1 MLLLRLACGAFFSSR
16 AVKER
21 RQSWLENAAALPVA
35 FAQVR
40 EDALLD
46 QAVVRGLGAEASRLI
61 MVASGGCTAA
71 LLASM
76 PQVRS
81 LRLVDAN
88 PAQLALTKLKLRLL
102 LDPSTEKRLRLL
114 GHLGMPADAR
124 RQKLKTL
131 FSEIGLEENVFGP
144 ISLVARLG
152 PDHVGRYERVF
163 AALRRALA
171 SSQTELDSLLSLS
184 NVGEQIRAAA
194 TESMLGRRLDE
205 ALEKVMSMPNLVR
218 LFGAEATN
226 NPLVPFSRHFA
237 RQIRRALAEGT
248 ACDNPYLWQML
259 KGRYPAGCFAPWFA
273 CAAPPT
279 FPEIAFVNTSMEQA
293 LESAK
298 EPYDFIH
305 LSNILDWLSP
315 KAAART
321 LQLTEQALKPGGRIF
336 IRQLNSAL
344 DIRRAGVMF
353 EWLNEESEAL
363 HKKDRSFFY
372 RALHLGRKK

>member
-1 MLLLRLACGAFFSSR
+1 MR
-16 AVKER
+16 ER
-21 RQSWLENAAALPVA
+21 RQSWVKNAAALPVA

-46 QAVVRGLGAEASRLI
+46 QAVVNGLGAEVRLI

-81 LRLVDAN
+81 LRIVDIN

-102 LDPSTEKRLRLL
+102 YEPSAEQRLQLL
-114 GHLGMPADAR
+114 GHLSMPAEAR
-124 RQKLKTL
+124 RQKLKAL
-131 FSEIGLEENVFGP
+131 FSEIGVAENVLGP
-144 ISLVARLG
+144 IALASQLG
-152 PDHVGRYERVF
+152 PDYVGRYERVF

-171 SSQTELDSLLSLS
+171 PCQTELDSLLSLS
-184 NVGEQIRAAA
+184 NVGEQIRASSP
-194 TESMLGRRLDE
+194 ESLLGRRLDE
-205 ALEKVMSMPNLVR
+205 ALEKVMSLPNLVR

-237 RQIRRALAEGT
+237 RRIRRVLADWPAG
-248 ACDNPYLWQML
+248 DNPYLWQML
-259 KGRYPAGCFAPWFA
+259 KGRYPPGCFAPWLT
-273 CAAPPT
+273 CATPET
-279 FPEIAFVNTSMEQA
+279 FPEIELANAPMEQA
-293 LESAK
+293 LESAG
-298 EPYDFIH
+298 EPVDFIH

-315 KAAART
+315 KAAARM
-321 LQLTEQALKPGGRIF
+321 LQRAGRSLKPGGRIF

-344 DIRRAGVMF
+344 DVRRAGTMF
-353 EWLNEESEAL
+353 EWLDQESEAL

-372 RALHLGRKK
+372 RTLHLGKKK

>member
-1 MLLLRLACGAFFSSR
+1 MR
-16 AVKER
+16 EN
-21 RQSWLENAAALPVA
+21 RQSWVENAVALPVA

-46 QAVVRGLGAEASRLI
+46 QEVVNGLGAEVRLI

-76 PQVRS
+76 PQVRC
-81 LRLVDAN
+81 LRIVDAN

-102 LDPSTEKRLRLL
+102 SEPSAEQRLQLL
-114 GHLGMPADAR
+114 GHLGMPAVAR
-124 RQKLKTL
+124 RQKLKAL
-131 FSEIGLEENVFGP
+131 FSEIGLAENVLGP
-144 ISLVARLG
+144 IALVSRLG

-184 NVGEQIRAAA
+184 KVSEQIRMAAP
-194 TESMLGRRLDE
+194 ESPLGSRLDK
-205 ALEKVMSMPNLVR
+205 ALEDVMSLPNLVR

-226 NPLVPFSRHFA
+226 NPLAPFSLHFA
-237 RQIRRALAEGT
+237 RRIRRVVADWP

-259 KGRYPAGCFAPWFA
+259 KGRYPTGSFAPWFD
-273 CAAPPT
+273 CAAPKP
-279 FPEIAFVNTSMEQA
+279 FPEIAFANASMGQA
-293 LESAK
+293 LESAG
-298 EPYDFIH
+298 EPCDFIH

-315 KAAART
+315 QAAARM
-321 LQLTEQALKPGGRIF
+321 LQLAGRALKPGGRIF

-344 DIRRAGVMF
+344 DIRRAGAMF
-353 EWLNEESEAL
+353 EWLDKESEAL

-372 RALHLGRKK
+372 RALHLGKRA

>member
-1 MLLLRLACGAFFSSR
+1 MR
-16 AVKER
+16 ER
-21 RQSWLENAAALPVA
+21 RQSWLENAVALPVA

-46 QAVVRGLGAEASRLI
+46 QEVVNGLGAGARLI

-76 PQVRS
+76 SQVRC
-81 LRLVDAN
+81 LRLVDPN

-102 LDPSTEKRLRLL
+102 SEPSATKRLRLL
-114 GHLGMPADAR
+114 GHLGMPTDAR
-124 RQKLKTL
+124 RQKLKAL
-131 FSEIGLEENVFGP
+131 FSEIGLAENVLGP

-163 AALRRALA
+163 AALRLALS

-184 NVGEQIRAAA
+184 NIGEQIRAASP
-194 TESMLGRRLDE
+194 ESSLGRCLDD
-205 ALEKVMSMPNLVR
+205 ALENVMSLSNLVR

-226 NPLVPFSRHFA
+226 NPLAPFSRHFA
-237 RQIRRALAEGT
+237 CRISRALAEGT

-273 CAAPPT
+273 RATPQT
-279 FPEIAFVNTSMEQA
+279 FPEIAFVNTSMERA

-298 EPYDFIH
+298 EPCDFIH

-321 LQLTEQALKPGGRIF
+321 LQLAGRALKPGGRIF

-344 DIRRAGVMF
+344 DVRRAGTMF
-353 EWLNEESEAL
+353 EWLDEESEAL

>member
-1 MLLLRLACGAFFSSR
+1 M
-16 AVKER
+16 
-21 RQSWLENAAALPVA
+21 ENAAMLPLA

-46 QAVVRGLGAEASRLI
+46 QSVVDGLGADARLI

-76 PQVRS
+76 PQVRC
-81 LRLVDAN
+81 LRLVDTN

-102 LDPSTEKRLRLL
+102 SEPSVARRLQLL
-114 GHLGMPADAR
+114 GHLGMPAEER
-124 RQKLKTL
+124 RQELQDL
-131 FSEIGLEENVFGP
+131 FSEIGLEENVLGP
-144 ISLVARLG
+144 IALVARLG

-171 SSQTELDSLLSLS
+171 SSQTELDSLLSLFK
-184 NVGEQIRAAA
+184 VGAQIRAAA
-194 TESMLGRRLDE
+194 PESLLGRRLDE
-205 ALEKVMSMPNLVR
+205 ALENVMSLPNLVR
-218 LFGAEATN
+218 LFGAKATG
-226 NPLVPFSRHFA
+226 NPLAPFSRHFA
-237 RQIRRALAEGT
+237 CRIRRTLAEGP

-259 KGRYPAGCFAPWFA
+259 KGRYPAGCWAPWFA
-273 CAAPPT
+273 RAAPQTLPKVE
-279 FPEIAFVNTSMEQA
+279 FANTSMEQA

-298 EPYDFIH
+298 EPCDFIH

-315 KAAART
+315 KEALRT
-321 LQLTEQALKPGGRIF
+321 LQIAGRALKPGGRVF

-344 DIRRAGVMF
+344 NIRQAGTMF
-353 EWLNEESEAL
+353 EWLDKESEAL

>member
-1 MLLLRLACGAFFSSR
+1 MPGLACGAFFPRLAVRESR
-16 AVKER
+16 P
-21 RQSWLENAAALPVA
+21 SWLENAAALPVA

-46 QAVVRGLGAEASRLI
+46 QAVVDGLGAEARLI

-81 LRLVDAN
+81 LRLVDSN

-102 LDPSTEKRLRLL
+102 LEPSAEKRLQLL
-114 GHLGMPADAR
+114 GHLGMPTDAR
-124 RQKLKTL
+124 RQRLKSL
-131 FSEIGLEENVFGP
+131 FSEIGFPENVLGP

-152 PDHVGRYERVF
+152 PDHIGRYEQVF

-171 SSQTELDSLLSLS
+171 PSQSELDSLLSLS
-184 NVGEQIRAAA
+184 EVGEQIRAASP
-194 TESMLGRRLDE
+194 ESSLGRRLDE
-205 ALEKVMSMPNLVR
+205 ALENVMSLSNLVR
-218 LFGAEATN
+218 LFGAEATG
-226 NPLVPFSRHFA
+226 NPLVSFSRHFA
-237 RQIRRALAEGT
+237 RRIRRALADWP
-248 ACDNPYLWQML
+248 ACGNPYLWQML

-273 CAAPPT
+273 CAAPQT
-279 FPEIAFVNTSMEQA
+279 LPEIAFTNTSMEQA

-298 EPYDFIH
+298 EPCDFIH

-321 LQLTEQALKPGGRIF
+321 LQLAAQALKPGGRIF
-336 IRQLNSAL
+336 IRQLNSASEV
-344 DIRRAGVMF
+344 RRAGTMF
-353 EWLNEESEAL
+353 EWLDEESEAL

>member
-1 MLLLRLACGAFFSSR
+1 M
-16 AVKER
+16 
-21 RQSWLENAAALPVA
+21 ENAVALPVA

-46 QAVVRGLGAEASRLI
+46 QEVVNGLGAEVRLI

-76 PQVRS
+76 PQVRC
-81 LRLVDAN
+81 LRIVDAN

-102 LDPSTEKRLRLL
+102 SEPSAEQRLQLL
-114 GHLGMPADAR
+114 GHLSMPAEAR
-124 RQKLKTL
+124 RQKLTVL
-131 FSEIGLEENVFGP
+131 FSEIGLAENVLGP
-144 ISLVARLG
+144 IALVSRLG

-163 AALRRALA
+163 AALRRSLA

-184 NVGEQIRAAA
+184 KVSEQIRAAA
-194 TESMLGRRLDE
+194 PESPLGSRLDE
-205 ALEKVMSMPNLVR
+205 ALEDVMSLPNLVR

-226 NPLVPFSRHFA
+226 NPLAPFSRHFA
-237 RQIRRALAEGT
+237 RRIRRVLADWP

-259 KGRYPAGCFAPWFA
+259 KGRYPAGCFAPWLA
-273 CAAPPT
+273 CAAPKP
-279 FPEIAFVNTSMEQA
+279 FPEIAFANASMEQA
-293 LESAK
+293 LESAG
-298 EPYDFIH
+298 EPCDFIH

-315 KAAART
+315 KAAARM
-321 LQLTEQALKPGGRIF
+321 LQLAGRSLKPGGRIF

-344 DIRRAGVMF
+344 DIRRAGAMF
-353 EWLNEESEAL
+353 EWLDKESEAL

-372 RALHLGRKK
+372 RALHLGRRK

>member
-1 MLLLRLACGAFFSSR
+1 MVR
-16 AVKER
+16 ER

-46 QAVVRGLGAEASRLI
+46 QAVVDGLEADVRLI

-81 LRLVDAN
+81 LRLVDSN

-102 LDPSTEKRLRLL
+102 SEPSATKRLRFL
-114 GHLGMPADAR
+114 GHLGMPTDAR
-124 RQKLKTL
+124 RQRLKAL
-131 FSEIGLEENVFGP
+131 FSEIGFAENVLGP

-152 PDHVGRYERVF
+152 PDHIGRYERVF

-171 SSQTELDSLLSLS
+171 PSQSELDSLLSLS
-184 NVGEQIRAAA
+184 EVDEQIRAVSP
-194 TESMLGRRLDE
+194 ESLLGRRLDE
-205 ALEKVMSMPNLVR
+205 ALEKAMSLPNLVR

-226 NPLVPFSRHFA
+226 NPLVSFSRHFA
-237 RQIRRALAEGT
+237 GRIRRALADWS
-248 ACDNPYLWQML
+248 ACGNPYLWQML
-259 KGRYPAGCFAPWFA
+259 KGCYPAGCFAPWFD
-273 CAAPPT
+273 CAAPQT
-279 FPEIAFVNTSMEQA
+279 FPEMTFLNTSMEQA
-293 LESAK
+293 LESTK
-298 EPYDFIH
+298 EPCDFIH

-321 LQLTEQALKPGGRIF
+321 LQLAGRALKPRGRIF

-344 DIRRAGVMF
+344 DVRRAGTMF
-353 EWLNEESEAL
+353 EWLDEESEAL
-363 HKKDRSFFY
+363 HRKDRSFFY
-372 RALHLGRKK
+372 RALHLGKKK

>member
-1 MLLLRLACGAFFSSR
+1 MRESR
-16 AVKER
+16 P
-21 RQSWLENAAALPVA
+21 SWLENAAALPAA

-46 QAVVRGLGAEASRLI
+46 QAVVDGLGAGARLI

-76 PQVRS
+76 PQVRC
-81 LRLVDAN
+81 LRLVDPN

-102 LDPSTEKRLRLL
+102 SEPSAAKRLQLL
-114 GHLGMPADAR
+114 GHLGMPTDAR

-131 FSEIGLEENVFGP
+131 FSEIGLEENVLGP

-171 SSQTELDSLLSLS
+171 PSQTELDSLLSLS

-194 TESMLGRRLDE
+194 PESLLGKRLDE
-205 ALEKVMSMPNLVR
+205 ALENVMSLPNLVR

-226 NPLVPFSRHFA
+226 NPLAPFSRHFA
-237 RQIRRALAEGT
+237 YRIRRLLADWP
-248 ACDNPYLWQML
+248 ACGNPYLWQML

-273 CAAPPT
+273 CAAPQTLPKV
-279 FPEIAFVNTSMEQA
+279 AFENTSMEQA

-298 EPYDFIH
+298 EPCDFIH

-321 LQLTEQALKPGGRIF
+321 LQLAGRALKPEGRIF

-344 DIRRAGVMF
+344 NIRQVGTMF
-353 EWLNEESEAL
+353 EWLDKESEAL

-372 RALHLGRKK
+372 RALHLGRKR

>member
-1 MLLLRLACGAFFSSR
+1 MPGLDCGAFLPSQVVRES
-16 AVKER
+16 

-46 QAVVRGLGAEASRLI
+46 QAVVDGLGAEMRLI

-76 PQVRS
+76 PQVRC
-81 LRLVDAN
+81 LRLVDSN

-102 LDPSTEKRLRLL
+102 SEPSAEKRLRLL
-114 GHLGMPADAR
+114 GHLGMPTDAR
-124 RQKLKTL
+124 RQRLKSL
-131 FSEIGLEENVFGP
+131 FSEIGLAENVLGP

-152 PDHVGRYERVF
+152 PDQVGRYERVF

-171 SSQTELDSLLSLS
+171 PSQTELDSLLSLS
-184 NVGEQIRAAA
+184 DVGEQIPAAA
-194 TESMLGRRLDE
+194 PESSLGRRLDE
-205 ALEKVMSMPNLVR
+205 ALENVMSLSNLVQ
-218 LFGAEATN
+218 LFGAEATGN
-226 NPLVPFSRHFA
+226 SLIPFSRHFA
-237 RQIRRALAEGT
+237 RRIRRALADWS
-248 ACDNPYLWQML
+248 ACGNPYLWQML
-259 KGRYPAGCFAPWFA
+259 KGRYPTGCFAPWFA
-273 CAAPPT
+273 CAAPET
-279 FPEIAFVNTSMEQA
+279 LPEIAFANTSMEQA
-293 LESAK
+293 LESAE
-298 EPYDFIH
+298 EPCDFIH

-321 LQLTEQALKPGGRIF
+321 LQLAAQALKPGGRIF

-344 DIRRAGVMF
+344 EVRRAGTMF
-353 EWLNEESEAL
+353 EWLDEKSEAL

>member
-1 MLLLRLACGAFFSSR
+1 MPGLVGGTFFPRR
-16 AVKER
+16 AVKKN
-21 RQSWLENAAALPVA
+21 QPSWLENAAALPVA

-46 QAVVRGLGAEASRLI
+46 QAVVNDLGAEVRLM

-76 PQVRS
+76 RQVRC

-102 LDPSTEKRLRLL
+102 SEPSAEKRLQLL
-114 GHLGMPADAR
+114 GHLGMPTDAR
-124 RQKLKTL
+124 RQKLKAL
-131 FSEIGLEENVFGP
+131 FSEIGLEENVFGA
-144 ISLVARLG
+144 IALVARLG

-163 AALRRALA
+163 AALRQALA
-171 SSQTELDSLLSLS
+171 SSQTELDLLLSLS

-194 TESMLGRRLDE
+194 PVSPLGSRLDK
-205 ALEKVMSMPNLVR
+205 ALENVMSLPNLVR

-226 NPLVPFSRHFA
+226 NPLAPFSRHFA
-237 RQIRRALAEGT
+237 RRIRRALADWP

-273 CAAPPT
+273 CAAPET
-279 FPEIAFVNTSMEQA
+279 FPEIAFANTSMEQA
-293 LESAK
+293 LESAG
-298 EPYDFIH
+298 ESCDFIH

-321 LQLTEQALKPGGRIF
+321 LQLAEQALKPGGRVF
-336 IRQLNSAL
+336 IRQLNSTL
-344 DIRRAGVMF
+344 DVRRAGTMF
-353 EWLNEESEAL
+353 EWLDKKSEAL

>member
-1 MLLLRLACGAFFSSR
+1 MRESR
-16 AVKER
+16 P
-21 RQSWLENAAALPVA
+21 SWLEDAAALPVA

-46 QAVVRGLGAEASRLI
+46 QAVVHGLGAEARLI

-76 PQVRS
+76 PQVRC
-81 LRLVDAN
+81 LRLVDSN

-102 LDPSTEKRLRLL
+102 SEPSVEKRLQLL
-114 GHLGMPADAR
+114 GHLGMPTDAR
-124 RQKLKTL
+124 RQNLKTL
-131 FSEIGLEENVFGP
+131 FLEIGLAENVLGP

-152 PDHVGRYERVF
+152 PDHIGRYERVF
-163 AALRRALA
+163 AALRLAL
-171 SSQTELDSLLSLS
+171 SSFQTELDSLLSLS
-184 NVGEQIRAAA
+184 EVGEQIRAASP
-194 TESMLGRRLDE
+194 ESSLGRRLDE
-205 ALEKVMSMPNLVR
+205 ALENVLALPNLVR

-237 RQIRRALAEGT
+237 RRIRRALADWP

-273 CAAPPT
+273 CAAPQT
-279 FPEIAFVNTSMEQA
+279 LPEIAFANTSMERA

-298 EPYDFIH
+298 EPCDFIH

-321 LQLTEQALKPGGRIF
+321 LQLAGRALKPGGRIF

-344 DIRRAGVMF
+344 DVRRAGTMF
-353 EWLNEESEAL
+353 EWLDEESESL

-372 RALHLGRKK
+372 RALHLGKKK

>member
-1 MLLLRLACGAFFSSR
+1 M
-16 AVKER
+16 KER
-21 RQSWLENAAALPVA
+21 RPSWVENAALPVA

-46 QAVVRGLGAEASRLI
+46 QAVVHGLGAEARLI

-81 LRLVDAN
+81 LRLVDPN

-102 LDPSTEKRLRLL
+102 SEPSVEKRLRLL
-114 GHLGMPADAR
+114 GHLGMPPDAR
-124 RQKLKTL
+124 RQRLKSL
-131 FSEIGLEENVFGP
+131 FSEIGLAENVLGP

-152 PDHVGRYERVF
+152 PDHIGRYERVF
-163 AALRRALA
+163 AALRLAL
-171 SSQTELDSLLSLS
+171 SSFQTELDSLLSLS
-184 NVGEQIRAAA
+184 EVGEQIRAASP
-194 TESMLGRRLDE
+194 ESSLGRRLDE
-205 ALEKVMSMPNLVR
+205 ALENVMSLPNLVR

-237 RQIRRALAEGT
+237 RRIRRALADWP
-248 ACDNPYLWQML
+248 ACGNPYLWQML

-273 CAAPPT
+273 CAAPQT
-279 FPEIAFVNTSMEQA
+279 LPEIAFVNTSMEQA
-293 LESAK
+293 LKSAE
-298 EPYDFIH
+298 EPCDFIH
-305 LSNILDWLSP
+305 LSNVLDWLSP

-321 LQLTEQALKPGGRIF
+321 LQLAGRVLKPGGRIF

-344 DIRRAGVMF
+344 DVRRAGTMF
-353 EWLNEESEAL
+353 EWLDEESEAL

>member
-1 MLLLRLACGAFFSSR
+1 M
-16 AVKER
+16 KER

-46 QAVVRGLGAEASRLI
+46 QAVVNGLGAGARLI

-76 PQVRS
+76 SQVRC
-81 LRLVDAN
+81 LRLVDPN

-102 LDPSTEKRLRLL
+102 SEPSATKRLRLL
-114 GHLGMPADAR
+114 GHLGMPTDAR
-124 RQKLKTL
+124 RQKLKAL
-131 FSEIGLEENVFGP
+131 FSEIGLAENVLGP

-163 AALRRALA
+163 AALRLALS

-184 NVGEQIRAAA
+184 EVGEQIRAASP
-194 TESMLGRRLDE
+194 ESLLGRRLDE
-205 ALEKVMSMPNLVR
+205 ALEKVMPLSNLVR

-226 NPLVPFSRHFA
+226 NPLAPFSRHFA
-237 RQIRRALAEGT
+237 RRIRRLLADWP

-259 KGRYPAGCFAPWFA
+259 KGRYPTGCFAPWFD
-273 CAAPPT
+273 CAAPQT
-279 FPEIAFVNTSMEQA
+279 FPEITFVNASMEQA

-298 EPYDFIH
+298 EPCDFIH
-305 LSNILDWLSP
+305 LSNILDWVSP

-321 LQLTEQALKPGGRIF
+321 LQLAGRAMRPGGRIF

-344 DIRRAGVMF
+344 DIRRAGTMF
-353 EWLNEESEAL
+353 KWLDEESEAL

>member
-1 MLLLRLACGAFFSSR
+1 M
-16 AVKER
+16 KER
-21 RQSWLENAAALPVA
+21 RQSWLENAAALPIA

-46 QAVVRGLGAEASRLI
+46 QAVINDLGGKPRLI

-76 PQVRS
+76 SQVRS
-81 LRLVDAN
+81 LRVVDTN
-88 PAQLALTKLKLRLL
+88 PAQLALTRLKLRLL
-102 LDPSTEKRLRLL
+102 METSVEKRLQLL
-114 GHLGMPADAR
+114 GHLGMPTDAR
-124 RQKLKTL
+124 RQKLEAL
-131 FSEIGLEENVFGP
+131 FSEIGLAENVLGP

-163 AALRRALA
+163 AALRLALA
-171 SSQTELDSLLSLS
+171 SSKTELDSLLSLS
-184 NVGEQIRAAA
+184 NVDEQIRAAA
-194 TESMLGRRLDE
+194 PESLLGRRLDE
-205 ALEKVMSMPNLVR
+205 ALEKVMSLPNLVR

-226 NPLVPFSRHFA
+226 NPLAPFSRHFA
-237 RQIRRALAEGT
+237 CRIRRALAEGT

-273 CAAPPT
+273 CATPQT

-298 EPYDFIH
+298 EPCDFIH

-321 LQLTEQALKPGGRIF
+321 LQLAGRALKPGGRIF

-344 DIRRAGVMF
+344 DVRQAGRMF
-353 EWLNEESEAL
+353 EWLDEESEAL